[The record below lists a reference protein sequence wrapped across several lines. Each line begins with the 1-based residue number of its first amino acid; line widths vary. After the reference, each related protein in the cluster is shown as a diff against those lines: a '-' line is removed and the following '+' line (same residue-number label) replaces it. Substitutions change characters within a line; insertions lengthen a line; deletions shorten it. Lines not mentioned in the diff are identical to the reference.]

1 MIILEILFLCSMTE
15 LISQPEAFPKYFCM
29 FDMIVE

>member
-1 MIILEILFLCSMTE
+1 MIIFEILFSCSMTE
-15 LISQPEAFPKYFCM
+15 SISQPEAFPKYFCM